1 MPLSLKPIQFII
13 QQCNKFLTSNIS
25 DVSSSFVLS
34 FVLPFPWIICPLVF
48 AIENW
53 FVLPDPYRFDC
64 LSHRSV
70 SRAFSNNF
78 QSYWWIDVPVGFSD
92 MLVENWL
99 SPSAVAFA
107 LQQFHVLPESFP
119 VTSWCFSS
127 VVRNISL
134 QYYWMDWSVK
144 HIAIYSYFVCFLGV
158 FGCYRVLLDVF
169 WMFLGVFVCFLGVFK
184 VFLMFLGVFRS
195 FRVFSGVFW
204 VFSCV
209 FRVFP
214 CVFGCFQVF
223 K

>member
-53 FVLPDPYRFDC
+53 FVLPDPYRFDW

-127 VVRNISL
+127 VVRNYSIIEWTDQLSIL
-134 QYYWMDWSVK
+134 QYTVISCVFSV
-144 HIAIYSYFVCFLGV
+144 FLGV
-158 FGCYRVLLDVF
+158 IGCY
-169 WMFLGVFVCFLGVFK
+169 WMFSGC
-184 VFLMFLGVFRS
+184 
-195 FRVFSGVFW
+195 FRVFLYVFW
-204 VFSCV
+204 VFS
-209 FRVFP
+209 R
-214 CVFGCFQVF
+214 CFWCF
-223 K
+223 